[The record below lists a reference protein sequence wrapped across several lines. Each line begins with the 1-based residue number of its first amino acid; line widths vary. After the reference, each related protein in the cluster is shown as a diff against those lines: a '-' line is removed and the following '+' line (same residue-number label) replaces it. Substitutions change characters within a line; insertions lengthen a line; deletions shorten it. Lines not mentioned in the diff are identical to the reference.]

1 MNGDDFYKEI
11 ASPSNIENGGMNTGW
26 GWDIQWAPDGLL
38 EKWLSQKTAQLGR
51 FSDLCCIRLLVHPAH
66 PEPK

>member
-1 MNGDDFYKEI
+1 MNEDDFYKEI

-38 EKWLSQKTAQLGR
+38 EK
-51 FSDLCCIRLLVHPAH
+51 
-66 PEPK
+66 